1 MTYSLEINS
10 RAFNAI
16 KNETKKV
23 EIRANTGNLDYSII
37 NENDTIKFKNGDEII
52 VCKVIK
58 NTWYK
63 SIEELLMLEG
73 TKYTLSST
81 NDYNEG
87 IKSINELNG
96 YNDAIKEKGVYAIH
110 IKYLYSENNVW
121 KDLYDI
127 AVKNLKSTSEEF
139 IDYGGVSAA
148 ILTEDNNIYTG
159 VCIDTSCSIGMCAE
173 RNAISSML
181 NNGEKNIKKIVC
193 VGSKKNY
200 MLPCGVCC
208 EFMLQ
213 MSEKNKDLKVM
224 ASDNKIMTLKEIFPN
239 WWGTFEER
247 NLKD

>member
-1 MTYSLEINS
+1 MIYSLEINP

-73 TKYTLSST
+73 TKYTLSSA

-96 YNDAIKEKGVYAIH
+96 YNDAIKENGVYAIH

-127 AVKNLKSTSEEF
+127 AVKNLKPTSEEF

-159 VCIDTSCSIGMCAE
+159 VCIDTSCSIGMCAKE
-173 RNAISSML
+173 ML
-181 NNGEKNIKKIVC
+181 YLVCLIMVKKLLRKLYV
-193 VGSKKNY
+193 
-200 MLPCGVCC
+200 
-208 EFMLQ
+208 
-213 MSEKNKDLKVM
+213 
-224 ASDNKIMTLKEIFPN
+224 
-239 WWGTFEER
+239 
-247 NLKD
+247 